1 LQPRPSA
8 ALRESRDDTERRNG
22 VSHRPAPAAA
32 PWRFDLIDSVSEAG
46 RSVNE
51 DRATAS
57 MGAAWILDGATGV
70 SPQRL
75 FPGPSDPAWF
85 AAAADTL
92 LARLTRE
99 NGDGMALLRRLVAEL
114 QEVCAA
120 AALAPL
126 ADSEIE
132 LPSASLAV
140 AQLVGGEIDLLM
152 LGDCKLLLRQQD
164 GRVEAFDQSSVAPF
178 DARLV
183 GALRAMRAGGET
195 ALSEIMPRLT
205 PLIRENRLLKNR
217 PDGYGVLT
225 ADPICLAFA
234 ETAQR
239 PAAPTTH
246 LLLATDGFYR
256 LVDTYHMLTAGELMQ
271 ATLERGL
278 APLHAE
284 LRSLEDSD
292 PECLA
297 FPRVKA
303 RDDATA
309 MLVAVG
315 RSGGATA
322 PS

>member
-1 LQPRPSA
+1 VS
-8 ALRESRDDTERRNG
+8 
-22 VSHRPAPAAA
+22 SHRQDAASTLE
-32 PWRFDLIDSVSEAG
+32 RFDLIDSVSEAG
-46 RSVNE
+46 KSVNE

-57 MGAAWILDGATGV
+57 ARAAWILDGATGL
-70 SPQRL
+70 SPRRL

-85 AAAADTL
+85 AATADAL
-92 LARLTRE
+92 LARLISE
-99 NGDGMALLRRLVAEL
+99 SDAGMPLLRRLVAEL
-114 QEVCAA
+114 HEACAA
-120 AALAPL
+120 TALAPL
-126 ADSEIE
+126 AETEIE

-152 LGDCKLLLRQQD
+152 LGDCKLLLRGQD

-183 GALRAMRAGGET
+183 EALRAMRAGGET
-195 ALSEIMPRLT
+195 ALSEITPWLT

-217 PDGYGVLT
+217 PGGYGVLT
-225 ADPICLAFA
+225 ADAACLAFA
-234 ETAQR
+234 ETAR
-239 PAAPTTH
+239 RSAAAATH

-256 LVDTYHMLTAGELMQ
+256 LVDTYHMLTAGELIQ
-271 ATLERGL
+271 AALERGL

-284 LRSLEDSD
+284 LRRLEESD

-297 FPRVKA
+297 FPRLKA

-309 MLVAVG
+309 MLIGVS